1 MERDELEAEV
11 RAANGTWQQ
20 IRKRNESFDLCRM
33 VRAGLL
39 SLAVDK
45 IKDWNA
51 VPAWLA
57 PLDKNSEVVTVED
70 RRAMKENEFVAPVPA
85 EPVVRVVAPTRRP
98 RRHAYANI

>member
-1 MERDELEAEV
+1 MALSK
-11 RAANGTWQQ
+11 WMLQ

-57 PLDKNSEVVTVED
+57 PLDQNSEVVSVDD
-70 RRAMKENEFVAPVPA
+70 RRAMKENEFIAPVP
-85 EPVVRVVAPTRRP
+85 EPVVRVVAQPRRQ